1 MVTSALWRQTI
12 LVPPMQMKK
21 RWLRKIKPLAPG
33 PPAPEGRGGHQ
44 RPCMSL
50 SAPSGDRNHTSSSH
64 REGSYKG
71 SLPRYERTARQPETV
86 KAPQEERVLGA
97 LTTPGLGHPGEAGP
111 ASTRK
116 LGERARAGHQR
127 LRSTERLGVGLLET
141 QTAPAAVRH
150 TG

>member
-33 PPAPEGRGGHQ
+33 PPAAEGQGGHQ

-50 SAPSGDRNHTSSSH
+50 GAPSGDRNHTSGSH
-64 REGSYKG
+64 REGSFKG
-71 SLPRYERTARQPETV
+71 SRPRYKRTARQPETV
-86 KAPQEERVLGA
+86 KAPQREHVLGA
-97 LTTPGLGHPGEAGP
+97 LTTPGLGHPGKAQP
-111 ASTRK
+111 ALTRK
-116 LGERARAGHQR
+116 LGERAKVGHQW
-127 LRSTERLGVGLLET
+127 LRSTGRLGVGLLET
-141 QTAPAAVRH
+141 PTAPAAVRH